1 MRYVVSAIAAV
12 YGILSVIAAIAG
24 VKQGKKGDASVMMIL
39 GGCSMISA
47 AGVCILGGG
56 FDWINALCG
65 GVLISAASFINGKRG
80 EFHAGHHV
88 VRACIEIALV
98 IGFIL
103 L

>member
-1 MRYVVSAIAAV
+1 MRYIISAIAAV
-12 YGILSVIAAIAG
+12 YGVLCVIAAIAG

-47 AGVCILGGG
+47 VGVCMIGGG

-65 GVLISAASFINGKRG
+65 SVLISVAAFINGKRG
-80 EFHAGHHV
+80 EFHAGHHI